1 MEAEATHTGHG
12 HRLRNQG
19 EVVMERGVEAR
30 DLRNARKRLAGQ
42 PDPRE
47 GRRLMAGRK
56 HSGGFDVGEHGVVD
70 Q

>member
-1 MEAEATHTGHG
+1 
-12 HRLRNQG
+12 
-19 EVVMERGVEAR
+19 MERGVEAR

-56 HSGGFDVGEHGVVD
+56 HSGGFDVGENGVVD